1 MNTYRADRS
10 AQKIRSVAARQ
21 NARLFGY
28 YVSAYGR
35 EPGNQIGWSRMTR
48 ALTRGV
54 NIFIL
59 FYPCNSS
66 VANLASIAKFHFWPR
81 QGFSRRKSGFYY
93 TLRPFPIGNGC
104 LDNSRSRRLARILSQ
119 RSQIQSV
126 INAVNKIATCTVKRT
141 KFADKIY
148 GGC

>member
-1 MNTYRADRS
+1 
-10 AQKIRSVAARQ
+10 VAARQ
-21 NARLFGY
+21 NAKLFGY

-66 VANLASIAKFHFWPR
+66 IANLASIAKFR
-81 QGFSRRKSGFYY
+81 LRLLRRFSCRKSGLYFTSGTSYPV
-93 TLRPFPIGNGC
+93 TS
-104 LDNSRSRRLARILSQ
+104 LDNSRSRTVQLSHNDS
-119 RSQIQSV
+119 RKFSF
-126 INAVNKIATCTVKRT
+126 NALNPKRYKRGKQNSAVRAVKRT
-141 KFADKIY
+141 KSANKVH